1 METEVI
7 IGIAQIVTSIATL
20 VVAIFLAGQLMIQ
33 RRSLAIAHQD
43 AERELAFS
51 SRNTINSILLA
62 RLTSDGLASVVS
74 RGFENMD
81 SITEPSERLRF
92 TGYMRQCYQA
102 FIMEWS
108 VGGSQIEKVEFR
120 ERMERLFVPLGGRQY
135 YLHAGR
141 EIVKIRSQE
150 LSQMFDELYE
160 VYEGNPVSV

>member
-62 RLTSDGLASVVS
+62 RLTSDGLASV
-74 RGFENMD
+74 E
-81 SITEPSERLRF
+81 
-92 TGYMRQCYQA
+92 
-102 FIMEWS
+102 S
-108 VGGSQIEKVEFR
+108 V
-120 ERMERLFVPLGGRQY
+120 
-135 YLHAGR
+135 
-141 EIVKIRSQE
+141 
-150 LSQMFDELYE
+150 
-160 VYEGNPVSV
+160 